1 MRASTDLTASKT
13 MQIGIQYY
21 QRTKTGSHVTSSSA
35 GVKFLHS
42 PGPTHV
48 PDLVLQAMLAQPMDL
63 GNPRLASLIANC
75 EQGLRR
81 LLHTSKAEVL
91 MYAANGHGAWEA
103 VIANLLAPGRKVL
116 VAGSGFFAEAWAQ
129 HAEACGAVAVRTAS
143 RYGAPIDV
151 ELIEQTLRSDDAQ
164 EIVAVFAVQT
174 DTSSGVTSD
183 IHAVRQAIDRAQH
196 KALLAVDAVASLAA
210 TPLLMDEWG
219 VNVVI
224 GASQKALMLPPGLAF
239 TVVDQRA
246 LEVARSNP
254 VPRMYWDWDRRV
266 SNLLYR
272 KFCGTPPENLLMGLE
287 AALAQIER
295 EGYDAV
301 FARHARIARAVHA
314 AVERWGERGALWLAV
329 DRPSARSASVTA
341 ICVREG
347 IDPDE
352 LGQLARERFHVA
364 VAGGVG
370 PQSDGVFRIGHLGD
384 INEPMILGCLAGVE
398 AALRHLN
405 IPIGNGALDCAIAA
419 LADSRNA

>member
-1 MRASTDLTASKT
+1 
-13 MQIGIQYY
+13 
-21 QRTKTGSHVTSSSA
+21 VNSSNA

-48 PDLVLQAMLAQPMDL
+48 PDIVLQAMMAQPMDL
-63 GNPRLASLIANC
+63 GNPRLASLIENC

-81 LLHTSKAEVL
+81 LLHTSSAEVL
-91 MYAANGHGAWEA
+91 MYASNGHGAWEA

-129 HAEACGAVAVRTAS
+129 HAEACGAIAIRTAS
-143 RYGAPIDV
+143 RYGAPIDAR
-151 ELIEQTLRSDDAQ
+151 LIEQTLRSDIAG

-183 IHAVRQAIDRAQH
+183 IRAVRQAIDRAEH
-196 KALLAVDAVASLAA
+196 PALLAVDAVASLAA

-219 VNVVI
+219 INVVI

-239 TVVDQRA
+239 TIVDQRA
-246 LEVARSNP
+246 LEASRRNP
-254 VPRMYWDWDRRV
+254 APRMYWDWERRV
-266 SNLLYR
+266 SDLLYR

-295 EGYDAV
+295 EGYDQV

-329 DRPSARSASVTA
+329 DQPSARSASVTA
-341 ICVREG
+341 ISVREG
-347 IDPDE
+347 IDPD
-352 LGQLARERFHVA
+352 LLCQVARERFHVA
-364 VAGGVG
+364 IAGGVG
-370 PQSDGVFRIGHLGD
+370 PQGGTVFRIGHLGD
-384 INEPMILGCLAGVE
+384 INEPMILGCLAGLE
-398 AALRHLN
+398 AALRHQH

-419 LADSRNA
+419 LSDLDTRD

>member
-1 MRASTDLTASKT
+1 
-13 MQIGIQYY
+13 
-21 QRTKTGSHVTSSSA
+21 VNSSSA

-48 PDLVLQAMLAQPMDL
+48 PDIVLQAMMAQPMDL

-81 LLHTSKAEVL
+81 LLNTSDAEVL
-91 MYAANGHGAWEA
+91 MYASNGHGAWEA

-129 HAEACGAVAVRTAS
+129 HAEACGALAIRTAS
-143 RYGAPIDV
+143 RYGAPIDPR
-151 ELIEQTLRSDDAQ
+151 LIEQTLRSDTAG

-183 IHAVRQAIDRAQH
+183 IRAVRQAIDRAEH
-196 KALLAVDAVASLAA
+196 PALLAVDAVASLAA

-219 VNVVI
+219 INVVI

-239 TVVDQRA
+239 TAIDQRA
-246 LEVARSNP
+246 LEASRHNP
-254 VPRMYWDWDRRV
+254 IPRMYWDWERRI
-266 SNLLYR
+266 SDLLYR

-295 EGYDAV
+295 EGYDQV

-314 AVERWGERGALWLAV
+314 AVERWGEHGALWLAV
-329 DRPSARSASVTA
+329 DQPSVRSASVTA
-341 ICVREG
+341 IGVREG
-347 IDPDE
+347 IDPDH
-352 LGQLARERFHVA
+352 LCQVARERFHVA
-364 VAGGVG
+364 MAGGVG
-370 PQSDGVFRIGHLGD
+370 PQSGKVFRIGHLGD

-398 AALRHLN
+398 AALRHQH

-419 LADSRNA
+419 LGNLDMRD